1 MEHERP
7 TESGTTPVTPATPA
21 TPATPSRRWWTVGAV
36 AAVAAVVVLVLV
48 VAGGGDD
55 SPDTDLGA
63 IDGTVTTGDT
73 TDGTTDGTTDDGST
87 GTTTGGTTS
96 ATDPDGTVVDSTQPG
111 ATTLP
116 TQTTLLG
123 ATSVP
128 GVTVPFTPGSL
139 DTVPVE
145 TVVTAPPVAIDEVAD
160 AGTGITF
167 RLELLEAVD
176 GEANGPGEI
185 AGPAVR
191 VTVVATND
199 SPSPVLLEGVV
210 VDLTYGS
217 QNTSAAPL
225 SGPGAVRFTG
235 EVAPGASATGVYVF
249 DVPVD
254 QRGAVSV
261 LVSYAASVSP
271 VVFQGE
277 APTR

>member
-1 MEHERP
+1 MAPEQRSRTIGGLMEHERP
-7 TESGTTPVTPATPA
+7 TEPGTTPPA
-21 TPATPSRRWWTVGAV
+21 PSELSRHRWTVGAV
-36 AAVAAVVVLVLV
+36 VAVVLAVVLTIV

-63 IDGTVTTGDT
+63 TASTAPDT
-73 TDGTTDGTTDDGST
+73 STPGDGST
-87 GTTTGGTTS
+87 EATTAGSSTV
-96 ATDPDGTVVDSTQPG
+96 TDPDGTLVDSTQPG
-111 ATTLP
+111 ETTVP
-116 TQTTLLG
+116 TQTTLVG

-145 TVVTAPPVAIDEVAD
+145 TVVTAPPVGIDEVAD
-160 AGTGITF
+160 TGTGMTF
-167 RLELLEAVD
+167 RLEQLEAVD

-199 SPSPVLLEGVV
+199 SPSPVLLESIV
-210 VDLTYGS
+210 VDLTYGA

-225 SGPGAVRFTG
+225 SGPGALRFSG

-249 DVPVD
+249 EVPVD

-277 APTR
+277 APKP

>member
-7 TESGTTPVTPATPA
+7 TEPGTTPPA
-21 TPATPSRRWWTVGAV
+21 PSELSRHRWAVGAV
-36 AAVAAVVVLVLV
+36 VAVVLAVVLTIV

-63 IDGTVTTGDT
+63 TASTAPDT
-73 TDGTTDGTTDDGST
+73 STPGDGST
-87 GTTTGGTTS
+87 EATTAGSSTV
-96 ATDPDGTVVDSTQPG
+96 TDPDGTLV
-111 ATTLP
+111 
-116 TQTTLLG
+116 G

-145 TVVTAPPVAIDEVAD
+145 TVVTAPPVGIDEVAD
-160 AGTGITF
+160 TGTGMTF
-167 RLELLEAVD
+167 RLEQLEAVD

-199 SPSPVLLEGVV
+199 SPSPVLLESIV
-210 VDLTYGS
+210 VDLTYGA

-225 SGPGAVRFTG
+225 SGPGALRFSG

-249 DVPVD
+249 EVPVD

-277 APTR
+277 APKP

>member
-1 MEHERP
+1 MEQQRP
-7 TESGTTPVTPATPA
+7 TESGN
-21 TPATPSRRWWTVGAV
+21 TPSTLSRHRWTVGAV
-36 AAVAAVVVLVLV
+36 AAVVLVVVLAIV

-63 IDGTVTTGDT
+63 IDSTATTGST
-73 TDGTTDGTTDDGST
+73 PGDGST
-87 GTTTGGTTS
+87 EATTAGTTT
-96 ATDPDGTVVDSTQPG
+96 ATDPDGTVVDTTQPG
-111 ATTLP
+111 ETTLP
-116 TQTTLLG
+116 TQTTLIG

-145 TVVTAPPVAIDEVAD
+145 TVVTAPPVGIDEVAD
-160 AGTGITF
+160 AGTGMSF
-167 RLELLEAVD
+167 RLEQLEAVD

-199 SPSPVLLEGVV
+199 SASPVLLEGVV

-217 QNTSAAPL
+217 QNTSAPPL
-225 SGPGAVRFTG
+225 SGPGALRFSG

-261 LVSYAASVSP
+261 LVSYAAAVSP

-277 APTR
+277 APKS

>member
-7 TESGTTPVTPATPA
+7 TEPGTTPPA
-21 TPATPSRRWWTVGAV
+21 PSELSRHRWTVGAV
-36 AAVAAVVVLVLV
+36 VAVVLAVVLTIV
-48 VAGGGDD
+48 VTGGGDD

-63 IDGTVTTGDT
+63 TASTAPATSTPG
-73 TDGTTDGTTDDGST
+73 DGST
-87 GTTTGGTTS
+87 EATTAGSSTV
-96 ATDPDGTVVDSTQPG
+96 TDPDGTLVDSTQPG
-111 ATTLP
+111 ETTVP
-116 TQTTLLG
+116 TQTTLIG

-145 TVVTAPPVAIDEVAD
+145 TVVTAPPVGIDEVAD
-160 AGTGITF
+160 TGTGMTF
-167 RLELLEAVD
+167 RLEQLEAVD

-199 SPSPVLLEGVV
+199 SPSPVLLESIV
-210 VDLTYGS
+210 VDLTYGA

-225 SGPGAVRFTG
+225 SGPGALRFSG

-249 DVPVD
+249 EVPVD

-277 APTR
+277 APKP

>member
-7 TESGTTPVTPATPA
+7 TEPGTTPPA
-21 TPATPSRRWWTVGAV
+21 PSELSRHRWAVGAV
-36 AAVAAVVVLVLV
+36 VAVVLAVVLTIV

-63 IDGTVTTGDT
+63 TASTAPDT
-73 TDGTTDGTTDDGST
+73 STPGDGST
-87 GTTTGGTTS
+87 EATTAGSSTV
-96 ATDPDGTVVDSTQPG
+96 TDPDGTLVDSTQPG
-111 ATTLP
+111 ETTVP
-116 TQTTLLG
+116 TQTTLVG

-145 TVVTAPPVAIDEVAD
+145 TVVTAPPVGIDEVAD
-160 AGTGITF
+160 TGTGMTF
-167 RLELLEAVD
+167 RLEQLEAVD

-199 SPSPVLLEGVV
+199 SPSPVLLESIV
-210 VDLTYGS
+210 VDLTYGA

-225 SGPGAVRFTG
+225 SGPGALRFSG

-249 DVPVD
+249 EVPVD

-277 APTR
+277 APKP

>member
-1 MEHERP
+1 M
-7 TESGTTPVTPATPA
+7 V
-21 TPATPSRRWWTVGAV
+21 
-36 AAVAAVVVLVLV
+36 AVVVAFLV
-48 VAGGGDD
+48 VGGGDD
-55 SPDTDLGA
+55 SPDGDA
-63 IDGTVTTGDT
+63 VDGTAATGST
-73 TDGTTDGTTDDGST
+73 SGDGST
-87 GTTTGGTTS
+87 GATTAATTAGTTS
-96 ATDPDGTVVDSTQPG
+96 ATEPDGTVVDSTQPG
-111 ATTLP
+111 ATLP
-116 TQTTLLG
+116 TQTTLIG

-145 TVVTAPPVAIDEVAD
+145 TVVTAPPVGIDEVAD
-160 AGTGITF
+160 AGTGMTF
-167 RLELLEAVD
+167 RLEQLEAVD

-210 VDLTYGS
+210 VDLTYGA

-225 SGPGAVRFTG
+225 SGPGALRFSG

-249 DVPVD
+249 EVPVD
-254 QRGAVSV
+254 QRGVVSV
-261 LVSYAASVSP
+261 IVGYTAAVSP

-277 APTR
+277 APKP

>member
-1 MEHERP
+1 MEQQRP
-7 TESGTTPVTPATPA
+7 SEPGTTPT
-21 TPATPSRRWWTVGAV
+21 TPSRRWWTVGIAA
-36 AAVAAVVVLVLV
+36 AAVLAVVVAIV

-55 SPDTDLGA
+55 EPSS
-63 IDGTVTTGDT
+63 TGSSLSVDST
-73 TDGTTDGTTDDGST
+73 APGSTPDGTTDGPTE
-87 GTTTGGTTS
+87 GTTS
-96 ATDPDGTVVDSTQPG
+96 ATDPDGTVVDATQPG
-111 ATTLP
+111 ETTSP
-116 TQTTLLG
+116 TQTTLIG

-160 AGTGITF
+160 AGTGMTF
-167 RLELLEAVD
+167 RLERLEAVD

-210 VDLTYGS
+210 VDLTYGA

-225 SGPGAVRFTG
+225 SGPGALRFSG

-261 LVSYAASVSP
+261 IVSYAAAVSP
-271 VVFQGE
+271 VVFQGQ
-277 APTR
+277 APAP

>member
-1 MEHERP
+1 
-7 TESGTTPVTPATPA
+7 V
-21 TPATPSRRWWTVGAV
+21 
-36 AAVAAVVVLVLV
+36 
-48 VAGGGDD
+48 
-55 SPDTDLGA
+55 
-63 IDGTVTTGDT
+63 
-73 TDGTTDGTTDDGST
+73 
-87 GTTTGGTTS
+87 
-96 ATDPDGTVVDSTQPG
+96 TDPDGTLVDSTQPG
-111 ATTLP
+111 ETTGP
-116 TQTTLLG
+116 TQTTLVG

-128 GVTVPFTPGSL
+128 GATVPFTPGSL

-145 TVVTAPPVAIDEVAD
+145 TVVTAPPVGIDEVAD
-160 AGTGITF
+160 TGTGMTF
-167 RLELLEAVD
+167 RLEQLEAVD

-199 SPSPVLLEGVV
+199 SPSPVLLESIV
-210 VDLTYGS
+210 VDLTYGA

-225 SGPGAVRFTG
+225 SGPGALRFSG

-249 DVPVD
+249 EVPVD

-277 APTR
+277 APKP

>member
-7 TESGTTPVTPATPA
+7 MEPGTTPPA
-21 TPATPSRRWWTVGAV
+21 PSTLSRHRWTVGAV
-36 AAVAAVVVLVLV
+36 AAVALVVVLTIVF
-48 VAGGGDD
+48 AGGGDD
-55 SPDTDLGA
+55 SPDTDPGA
-63 IDGTVTTGDT
+63 IDGTATTASA
-73 TDGTTDGTTDDGST
+73 TDGTTDDGST
-87 GTTTGGTTS
+87 DSTTAGTTS

-111 ATTLP
+111 ATLP
-116 TQTTLLG
+116 TQTTLIG

-145 TVVTAPPVAIDEVAD
+145 TVVTAPPVGIDEVAD
-160 AGTGITF
+160 AGTGMAF
-167 RLELLEAVD
+167 RLEQLEAVD

-210 VDLTYGS
+210 VDLTYGAE
-217 QNTSAAPL
+217 NTSAAPL
-225 SGPGAVRFTG
+225 SGPGALRFSG

-249 DVPVD
+249 EVPVD
-254 QRGAVSV
+254 QRGVVSV
-261 LVSYAASVSP
+261 IVGYAAAVSP

-277 APTR
+277 APKP